1 MRLAPFQPWYGIRM
15 QPHERTLL
23 DAELVERSTTD
34 AQFNTVTDYLY
45 YPRLR
50 DFIRHV
56 WRYGLQSFTALC
68 FRVSQLALLLGGTDR
83 CYRAQEGFADHQD
96 DSCARLNIL
105 SWPWDRSLYRASSPL
120 QSSCLL
126 QWPLLRSF
134 GRKQWL
140 RQTLNS
146 SLVRFFAR
154 RTMDD
159 GGRHGNVPPDS
170 YSFDFERKMNDGA
183 AT

>member
-1 MRLAPFQPWYGIRM
+1 MSVRCLMQNLSNAAQQMRNSIQLLITCITHDCGTLSGMYGAM
-15 QPHERTLL
+15 
-23 DAELVERSTTD
+23 AS
-34 AQFNTVTDYLY
+34 
-45 YPRLR
+45 
-50 DFIRHV
+50 
-56 WRYGLQSFTALC
+56 QSFTALC
-68 FRVSQLALLLGGTDR
+68 FRVSQLALLLGGADT
-83 CYRAQEGFADHQD
+83 CCRAQEGFADHQD

-120 QSSCLL
+120 QSSRLL

-170 YSFDFERKMNDGA
+170 YSFDFERKMNDRA
-183 AT
+183 AA

>member
-1 MRLAPFQPWYGIRM
+1 MSVRCLMQNLSNAAQQMRNSIQLLITCITHDCGTLSGMYGAMASQR
-15 QPHERTLL
+15 
-23 DAELVERSTTD
+23 
-34 AQFNTVTDYLY
+34 
-45 YPRLR
+45 
-50 DFIRHV
+50 
-56 WRYGLQSFTALC
+56 FTALC
-68 FRVSQLALLLGGTDR
+68 FRVSQLALLLGGADTCCR
-83 CYRAQEGFADHQD
+83 VQEGFADHQD

-134 GRKQWL
+134 DRKQWL

-183 AT
+183 AA